1 MKKTGIYFLET
12 SLLLFII
19 FLCCTS
25 GTDTRNRKKTNI
37 IQLGKSREIFIDDY
51 LLDNLNNVSL
61 SLHSP
66 KEEEVVIFF
75 DKPWEGPFS
84 TYATI
89 IKNNN
94 KYQAYYRGLVNNKD
108 NVICYAES
116 EDGINW
122 KKPNLGIY
130 SIAGSKN
137 NNVILADA
145 YPITHNFSPFLDK
158 NPKCPSNQ
166 KYKAIGGKDESGL
179 IAYVSQDGIHWEP
192 LQKDPVIT
200 KGTFDSQNVA
210 FWSES
215 EKQYVCYFRV
225 WSTGNFTQKKGVR
238 TIARSTSKDFI
249 HWTDPIMMT
258 FGDTPME
265 QLYTQQTAPYYRA
278 PHIYLAIG
286 ARFVPGKQ
294 VISSAQAKSLNV
306 DSRYYNDASDVFIM
320 SSRGGNSYSRYFMES
335 FIRPGIGLSNWSSRS
350 NYPALNVVE
359 TSPSE
364 MSIYVTQDY
373 AQKSAHLKRY
383 SMRIDGFSSLSG
395 NFKGGSAI
403 TKPFTFEGK
412 QLEINY
418 ATSAIGE
425 IRFELQGKNGK
436 PIKDFTLNDC
446 EPITGNEISRIVNW
460 NKNSNLNSLAGK
472 EVRLRIQLKDAD
484 LYSFRFF

>member
-1 MKKTGIYFLET
+1 MKKIKRSCANT
-12 SLLLFII
+12 LFISLI
-19 FLCCTS
+19 ISVCCTS
-25 GTDTRNRKKTNI
+25 GTHSKDIKKEDI
-37 IQLGKSREIFIDDY
+37 IRLGNSREIFIDDY
-51 LLDNLNNVSL
+51 LIADLKNIDLL
-61 SLHSP
+61 LHSP
-66 KEEEVVIFF
+66 KEEEVAFFF
-75 DKPWEGPFS
+75 DKQWEGPFS

-116 EDGINW
+116 EDGISW
-122 KKPNLGIY
+122 IKPNLGIY

-145 YPITHNFSPFLDK
+145 YPVTHNFSPFLDK
-158 NPKCPSNQ
+158 NPKCPSNE

-179 IAYVSQDGIHWEP
+179 IAYVSQDGIHWKP

-225 WSTGNFTQKKGVR
+225 WSAGNFTQKKGVR

-249 HWTDPIMMT
+249 NWTDPVMMT

-265 QLYTQQTAPYYRA
+265 ELYTQQTAPYYRA
-278 PHIYLAIG
+278 SQIYLAIG
-286 ARFVPGKQ
+286 ARFVPGRQ

-320 SSRGGNSYSRYFMES
+320 SSRGGNTYNRYFMES

-350 NYPALNVVE
+350 NYPALNVVQ

-383 SMRIDGFSSLSG
+383 SIRIDGFSSLSG
-395 NFKGGSAI
+395 DFRGGNVI

-425 IRFELQGKNGK
+425 IRFELQDKNGK
-436 PIKDFTLNDC
+436 PIKGFTLEDC
-446 EPITGNEISRIVNW
+446 DPIIGNEISRTVSW
-460 NKNSNLNSLAGK
+460 NKKSNVSTLTGK
-472 EVRLRIQLKDAD
+472 EVKLRIYLKDSN
-484 LYSFRFF
+484 LYSLRFF